1 MAKWTPIL
9 IQGGKT
15 DDAPALH
22 PEADAFLR
30 AFIEAGIQEQSFG
43 HISFMNVEPRAVTA
57 VTSEIP
63 KATFGMDEFGAP
75 VIRFF

>member
-15 DDAPALH
+15 DDVPSMH
-22 PEADAFLR
+22 PEAEAFLR
-30 AFIEAGIQEQSFG
+30 AFIEAGIQEQAYG
-43 HISFMNVEPRAVTA
+43 HISFMNIEPHGQTA
-57 VTSEIP
+57 VSSEIP
-63 KATFGMDEFGAP
+63 KATFGMDELGAP